1 MNKVTD
7 ARILRVAPGFHGL
20 VRTLQDGPL
29 LKLLDL
35 CVVSA
40 EKRLRLGQNR

>member
-7 ARILRVAPGFHGL
+7 ARILRGL
-20 VRTLQDGPL
+20 VRTLRDGPL
-29 LKLLDL
+29 LKGLDL

-40 EKRLRLGQNR
+40 EKRLRLGQNC